1 MGYKVGNGQWEI
13 SPQSGSAGSIDIGHK
28 LIKKHTGRNK
38 FQTRVRAS
46 ITNPSANAEAIETLE
61 IAGLAPYLTL
71 NTSQT
76 EIAYNVTNV
85 TINGVSNAAKFRVS
99 SSGKAITLV
108 ANTGYTVSSNEGTFT
123 SGFGEM
129 SEGNISI
136 KVQFAANNTN
146 ASVTIPV
153 KVEYYNGSTWVV
165 AGTHNVI
172 QSSSDADVSFTITPS
187 TLSQFSK
194 DGGKQTVSI
203 NSNIAY
209 SIELQG
215 DTETTWVTLSRQS
228 GTSGTASLDITA
240 SAQAVGA
247 SVRELSIK
255 FKNNVTGSVIG
266 TLEVS
271 QAKGDDF
278 AISWAKDTL
287 SFTNDDINIIKN
299 NTLTANADWAIEEKL
314 D

>member
-1 MGYKVGNGQWEI
+1 MASIKIGKWEI
-13 SPQSGSAGSIDIGHK
+13 SPQSGNAGSVQIGHK
-28 LIKKHTGRNK
+28 LTERHTGRNK
-38 FQTRVRAS
+38 YQKRIRAT

-61 IAGLAPYLTL
+61 ITGLAPFLTL
-71 NTSQT
+71 NTTRT
-76 EIAYNVTNV
+76 EIAYNVTSV

-99 SSGKAITLV
+99 STAKDITLV
-108 ANTGYTVSSNEGTFT
+108 TNTGYTASGNEGTFT
-123 SGFGEM
+123 NGFGEM
-129 SEGNISI
+129 SEGNIAF
-136 KVQFAANNTN
+136 KVQFAANNTD

-153 KVEYYNGSTWVV
+153 KVEYYNGSAWVE
-165 AGTHNVI
+165 AGVHNIV
-172 QSSSDADVSFTITPS
+172 QSSSDADVTFTITPS
-187 TLSQFSK
+187 TLSQFNKS
-194 DGGKQTVSI
+194 GGKQSVSVT
-203 NSNIAY
+203 SNIAY

-247 SVRELSIK
+247 SARELSIK

-278 AISWAKDTL
+278 AISWSEDTIT
-287 SFTNDDINIIKN
+287 FTNADINTIKN
-299 NTLTANADWAIEEKL
+299 NVLTANANWSLEEDL
-314 D
+314 G